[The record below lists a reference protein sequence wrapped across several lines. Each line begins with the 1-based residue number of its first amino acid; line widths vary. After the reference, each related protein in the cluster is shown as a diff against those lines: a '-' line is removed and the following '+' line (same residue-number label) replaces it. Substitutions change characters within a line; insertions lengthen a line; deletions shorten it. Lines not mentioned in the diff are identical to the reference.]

1 MQYQWDPAWGRARR
15 LRERKCV
22 DNILLV
28 LTILSQLAAYQPNRK
43 AQRMQRG
50 RSLAFSSIKKTVK
63 KTNKSP
69 RISDPA
75 IFLWFGNV
83 IFRVSWE
90 WNDFFFLLKLLPI
103 GFHVLF
109 IKDIH
114 TCCVYSSRLDIRRN
128 PPSSRITQST
138 CYCKKGKYVLQER
151 FVNRTLCKKLLF
163 FQDIRSIFKSQT
175 HSQGPI
181 LSYNN

>member
-1 MQYQWDPAWGRARR
+1 MQYQWNLASGRRIW
-15 LRERKCV
+15 ERNCV

-28 LTILSQLAAYQPNRK
+28 LAILSPLAAYQPNGK
-43 AQRMQRG
+43 AQKMQLG
-50 RSLAFSSIKKTVK
+50 RSLVSSSTKKTVK
-63 KTNKSP
+63 KTNKPP

-75 IFLWFGNV
+75 IFFWFRNV
-83 IFRVSWE
+83 IFRGSWE
-90 WNDFFFLLKLLPI
+90 WNAFFPLLRLLTI
-103 GFHVLF
+103 GFRVLF
-109 IKDIH
+109 LKNIH
-114 TCCVYSSRLDIRRN
+114 TCCVYSSRLDIKRN

-138 CYCKKGKYVLQER
+138 CYCKKVECILQER
-151 FVNRTLCKKLLF
+151 FVNRTFCKKLLF